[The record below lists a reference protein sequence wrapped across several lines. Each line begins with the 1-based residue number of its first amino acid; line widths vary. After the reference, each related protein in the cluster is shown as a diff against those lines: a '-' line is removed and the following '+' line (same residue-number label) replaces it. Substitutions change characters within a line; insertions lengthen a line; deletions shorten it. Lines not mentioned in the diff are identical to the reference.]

1 MINLLKPDS
10 LYNFGMRILC
20 FSEKL
25 KDKEDVG
32 WHRVGENI
40 SYFANHFKR
49 DNPRF
54 LKTNYTHSFTHT
66 FELADDKQFFA
77 HCFPYTYSD
86 LQEDLTR
93 IEKEPSS
100 ANFFHRGALTRTLA
114 GNRCEYLS
122 ITSKDKDPKSAK
134 ALSKKGIFISARV
147 HPGESN
153 ASWMMKGVI
162 DFLTSKSP
170 EAKALRDNFV
180 FKIVP
185 ILNPDGVINGNYRC
199 SLSGQDLNRRW
210 KAPNKILHP
219 VNFAVKKLIRSFVKE
234 REITLYCDLHG
245 HSRRKNIFMYGNN
258 IKESPHRSR
267 VFPYIMS
274 KLCDFFSFEQS
285 RFSMNRSKDGT
296 ARIAMF
302 KELNIPNIFTME
314 ASFCGA
320 DKGEFKDQHFSTE
333 QFMTAGR
340 RLLESLLVYC
350 KIEVK

>member
-1 MINLLKPDS
+1 M
-10 LYNFGMRILC
+10 
-20 FSEKL
+20 
-25 KDKEDVG
+25 
-32 WHRVGENI
+32 
-40 SYFANHFKR
+40 
-49 DNPRF
+49 
-54 LKTNYTHSFTHT
+54 NY
-66 FELADDKQFFA
+66 
-77 HCFPYTYSD
+77 
-86 LQEDLTR
+86 
-93 IEKEPSS
+93 
-100 ANFFHRGALTRTLA
+100 FHRSTLTRTLA
-114 GNRCEYLS
+114 GNRCEYLT

-134 ALSKKGIFISARV
+134 ALAKKGVFVSARI

-162 DFLTSKSP
+162 DFLVSNTP
-170 EAKALRDNFV
+170 EAKALREHFV

-210 KAPNKILHP
+210 KTPSKILHP
-219 VNFAVKKLIRSFVKE
+219 VVFAVKKFMRIFSKE
-234 REITLYCDLHG
+234 REIVLYCDLHG

-258 IKESPHRSR
+258 LKDTPHATR

-285 RFSMNRSKDGT
+285 RFSMSKYKEST

-320 DKGEFKDQHFSTE
+320 DKGKYKDQHFTTE
-333 QFMTAGR
+333 YLMLAGR
-340 RLLESLLVYC
+340 RLLESLIVYC
-350 KIEVK
+350 KIDVHQSIKQIKPNADDEKKEGNDTGELYNITAKDLQKELMANKKLMALTTGRDDGESSGSDSEPSADNLDEEETASVIPIKEAKR

>member
-1 MINLLKPDS
+1 M
-10 LYNFGMRILC
+10 
-20 FSEKL
+20 
-25 KDKEDVG
+25 
-32 WHRVGENI
+32 
-40 SYFANHFKR
+40 
-49 DNPRF
+49 
-54 LKTNYTHSFTHT
+54 
-66 FELADDKQFFA
+66 
-77 HCFPYTYSD
+77 
-86 LQEDLTR
+86 
-93 IEKEPSS
+93 
-100 ANFFHRGALTRTLA
+100 LTRTLA
-114 GNRCEYLS
+114 GNRCEYLT

-134 ALSKKGIFISARV
+134 ALAKKGVFISARV

-162 DFLTSKSP
+162 EYLVSHTP

-210 KAPNKILHP
+210 KAPSRVLHP
-219 VNFAVKKLIRSFVKE
+219 VNFAVKKLIRQFAKE
-234 REITLYCDLHG
+234 RSILLYCDLHG

-258 IKESPHRSR
+258 IKDQPHSTR

-274 KLCDFFSFEQS
+274 KLCDYFSFEQS
-285 RFSMNRSKDGT
+285 RFSMNRLKDGT

-320 DKGEFKDQHFSTE
+320 DKGEYKDQHFT
-333 QFMTAGR
+333 T
-340 RLLESLLVYC
+340 ESLMKAGSRLCEALIVYA
-350 KIEVK
+350 KIEVNQGPNKYQQRLQ

>member
-1 MINLLKPDS
+1 M
-10 LYNFGMRILC
+10 
-20 FSEKL
+20 
-25 KDKEDVG
+25 
-32 WHRVGENI
+32 
-40 SYFANHFKR
+40 
-49 DNPRF
+49 
-54 LKTNYTHSFTHT
+54 NY
-66 FELADDKQFFA
+66 
-77 HCFPYTYSD
+77 
-86 LQEDLTR
+86 
-93 IEKEPSS
+93 
-100 ANFFHRGALTRTLA
+100 FHRSTLTRTLA
-114 GNRCEYLS
+114 GNRCEYLT

-134 ALSKKGIFISARV
+134 ALAKKGVFVSARI

-162 DFLTSKSP
+162 DFLVSNTP
-170 EAKALRDNFV
+170 EAKALREHFV

-210 KAPNKILHP
+210 KTPSKILHP
-219 VNFAVKKLIRSFVKE
+219 VVFAVKKFMRIFSKE
-234 REITLYCDLHG
+234 REIVLYCDLHG

-258 IKESPHRSR
+258 LKDTPHATR

-285 RFSMNRSKDGT
+285 RFSMSKYKEST

-320 DKGEFKDQHFSTE
+320 DKGKYKDQHFTTE
-333 QFMTAGR
+333 YLMLAGR
-340 RLLESLLVYC
+340 RLLESLIVYC
-350 KIEVK
+350 KIDVHQSIKQIKPNADDEKKEGNDTGELYNITAKDLQKELMANKKLMALTTGRDDGESSGSDSEPAADNLDEEEMASVIPIKEAKR